1 VNAIRQGS
9 VGNLISSVP
18 PADRGAIDAALRSSF
33 AAGMNDLL
41 YVTAAL
47 ALIGGVCAA
56 VLIRRKD
63 FYQSASAA
71 PEAADPAA
79 GRSATETVS

>member
-1 VNAIRQGS
+1 
-9 VGNLISSVP
+9 VP
-18 PADRGAIDAALRSSF
+18 PADRATIGAALRSSF

-47 ALIGGVCAA
+47 ALVGGVCAA
-56 VLIRRKD
+56 ALIRRKD
-63 FYQSASAA
+63 FHQSASAA

-79 GRSATETVS
+79 GRSTTEAVS